1 MSSQEVSFPIG
12 GNMVHNITL
21 IPGDESGPEIMAE
34 AKRCLDATGV
44 NIAWEVVDAGLG
56 ALDEKGTPLPKEVL
70 DSIERNRV
78 ALKGPLTTPS
88 GGGYRS
94 VNVQLRHHFNLYA
107 NVRPCKTIEGIKG
120 IAQGV
125 DIVVIRENTED
136 LYAGIEFKEGEEST
150 RKLIELV
157 RNYLGKEIAPD
168 AGITLKP
175 LSRGA
180 SRRIAHFAFNYA
192 EDNKRKKITV
202 VTKATIMKFT
212 DGLFYEET
220 KKVAQVY
227 PSLELEHLLVD
238 SACFKLVSSPQQF
251 DLVLTPNLYGDIISD
266 LCAALV
272 GGLGMAPAV
281 NLGDGYAI
289 FEAVHGS
296 APQFKGKQELNPCAL
311 ILSGAMM
318 LDYLGEREAACRLQG
333 AVEAVVKE
341 GRYVTRDLN
350 PHTYVS
356 SQEMADRVIYFLEKG
371 GYHEKW

>member
-1 MSSQEVSFPIG
+1 
-12 GNMVHNITL
+12 MVHNITL

-44 NIAWEVVDAGLG
+44 KIAWEVVDAGLG
-56 ALDEKGTPLPKEVL
+56 AFDEKGTPLPKEVL

-150 RKLIELV
+150 RKLIALV
-157 RNYLGKEIAPD
+157 RDYLGKEIAPD

-220 KKVAQVY
+220 KKVAQV
-227 PSLELEHLLVD
+227 
-238 SACFKLVSSPQQF
+238 
-251 DLVLTPNLYGDIISD
+251 
-266 LCAALV
+266 
-272 GGLGMAPAV
+272 
-281 NLGDGYAI
+281 
-289 FEAVHGS
+289 
-296 APQFKGKQELNPCAL
+296 
-311 ILSGAMM
+311 
-318 LDYLGEREAACRLQG
+318 
-333 AVEAVVKE
+333 
-341 GRYVTRDLN
+341 
-350 PHTYVS
+350 
-356 SQEMADRVIYFLEKG
+356 
-371 GYHEKW
+371 